1 MEALRKPVPL
11 SFEGN
16 VAENW
21 RTFESEFDI
30 FVEAAYSDKNDRTR
44 AYILLNLAG
53 KDAIEKA
60 KTFTYAAEV
69 RNEDGDI
76 IQASESR
83 ESVAVLKAKCR
94 ELCNPLTNVIIERH
108 KFNTRFEEASEL
120 VQNFITSLKVLA
132 DTCDFGTLKD
142 SLIRDRIVCGVSPDA
157 LRKQLL
163 KERNLT
169 LHKAVQLC
177 QIHESAERNSK
188 EVSNQQEVNAVRQQ
202 TSSATG
208 RDKACP
214 EPQKELCPAFG
225 KKCSSCMKMH
235 HFARVCR
242 STRQRRV
249 NRNVSIVDHDE
260 ADMLQEDA
268 DIHVI
273 TQTKIRNEIHCTA
286 RVNTQEIRLKI
297 DTGAKCN
304 VLPLDL
310 FKKVQKKETI
320 NKAKA
325 VNLVAYGGERFLTLG
340 TADLQCKVG
349 DTTCLFTF
357 QVLDRQATPSLG
369 LNNALQLNLVKLDR
383 AVYEVDADAEDAF
396 RQQVVREYADLF
408 DDQLGNLAARY
419 TMRVDKSV
427 TPVVKPARKIP

>member
-76 IQASESR
+76 IQAAESR

-108 KFNTRFEEASEL
+108 KFNTRFEEASEP
-120 VQNFITSLKVLA
+120 VQNFITALKFLA

-142 SLIRDRIVCGVSPDA
+142 LIILDRIVCGVSSDA
-157 LRKQLL
+157 LRKQQL
-163 KERNLT
+163 KERDPT

-177 QIHESAERNSK
+177 QIHESAERYSK
-188 EVSNQQEVNAVRQQ
+188 EVSNQQDVNAVRQQ
-202 TSSATG
+202 ASSATV
-208 RDKACP
+208 RDKACMHCCP
-214 EPQKELCPAFG
+214 EPQKELCLAFG
-225 KKCSSCMKMH
+225 KKMH

-242 STRQRRV
+242 STRQHRV

-310 FKKVQKKETI
+310 LKKVQKKETI

-340 TADLQCKVG
+340 TADLQCKIG
-349 DTTCLFTF
+349 DTTCLLTF
-357 QVLDRQATPSLG
+357 QVLDKQATRSLG
-369 LNNALQLNLVKLDR
+369 LNDALQLNLVKLDK
-383 AVYEVDADAEDAF
+383 AVYGVDADAEDAF
-396 RQQVVREYADLF
+396 RQQVITEYADLF
-408 DDQLGNLAARY
+408 DDQLGNLAARLQ
-419 TMRVDKSV
+419 
-427 TPVVKPARKIP
+427 